1 MSFWTTST
9 GKQITG
15 SEEDSFVMDFT
26 SIPNNTKA
34 RAKVKKLEEGKN
46 YKEEPNYQLTWEITD
61 GDFKGRII
69 KQNFDVFSSDDKK
82 SDKAKNM
89 LARLSAIL
97 NQPFP
102 LDRAPVNSDFLS
114 VINKIAGIKVR
125 EMPTTNKKGE
135 EITTNFVSELHLA
148 GNDWISETGVK
159 IELSDKSSARVESAF
174 SRNQQPFSDN
184 WEI

>member
-9 GKQITG
+9 GKQVTG
-15 SEEDSFVMDFT
+15 SEEDSFIMDFT

-34 RAKVKKLEEGKN
+34 RAKIKKLEEGKN
-46 YKEEPNYQLTWEITD
+46 YKDEPNFQITWEITD
-61 GDFKGRII
+61 GEFKGRII
-69 KQNFDVFSSDDKK
+69 KQNLDVFSSDDKK

-89 LARLSAIL
+89 LARLSVIV

-102 LDRAPVNSDFLS
+102 SDRAPVNSDFLP

-135 EITTNFVSELHLA
+135 EITTNFISEIHQA
-148 GNDWISETGVK
+148 GNDWVSETGVK
-159 IELSDKSSARVESAF
+159 IEPSEKSSSRVESAF
-174 SRNQQPFSDN
+174 SRFQQPMTDN